1 MTRQMLVTAEQLHQ
15 LQADTD
21 CIIVDCRFNLAD
33 PDAGYQ
39 LFLKSHI
46 PNATYANLDKDLSSP
61 VTPLSGRHPL
71 PEAEQF
77 ASFLSRIGWQ
87 PGLKLVAYDDMGG
100 AFAARLWWLM
110 KYFGLS
116 GAALLDGGLAAWLAA
131 GFPTQTGEV
140 DSRAAARLTL
150 QAQREMVM
158 SASEVQAGLA
168 GHEILLVDA
177 RACERFRGDVE
188 PIDSVAGH
196 VPGAKNLPLSQNL
209 GSDGCFKP
217 SEEIHRLWQ
226 PLQGDM
232 GAGQVV
238 HMCGSGVTA
247 CFNQFASELAGLQ
260 GSKLYAGSW
269 SEWIRDPGR
278 GAETGP

>member
-1 MTRQMLVTAEQLHQ
+1 MTGELLVTAEQLHQ
-15 LQADTD
+15 MRADTD

-61 VTPLSGRHPL
+61 VTPHSGRHPL
-71 PEAEQF
+71 PEAENF
-77 ASFLSRIGWQ
+77 SAFLSRIGWQ
-87 PGLKLVAYDDMGG
+87 PGMKLVAYDDMGG

-116 GAALLDGGLAAWLAA
+116 GAVLLDGGLTAWLAA
-131 GFPTQTGEV
+131 GFPTQSGEA
-140 DSRAAARLTL
+140 DTPAAAHLTL
-150 QAQREMVM
+150 QAHREMVM

-168 GHEILLVDA
+168 SHEILLVDA
-177 RACERFRGDVE
+177 RAGERFRGEVE

-209 GSDGCFKP
+209 GSDGCFRS
-217 SEEIHRLWQ
+217 SEEIRHLWQ
-226 PLQGDM
+226 PLMGDM
-232 GAGQVV
+232 SAGQIV

-247 CFNQFASELAGLQ
+247 CFNQFAAELAGLE

-269 SEWIRDPGR
+269 SEWIRDPHR
-278 GAETGP
+278 GAETGQ